1 MKNNIFERKR
11 GRLMEKEL
19 IFGHQN
25 PDTDAIGTAI
35 AYSYLQN
42 KLGYNTEP
50 VALGEA
56 NDETAFALKKFG
68 FEAPRV
74 IKTAAN
80 EVDKVMLVDHNE
92 PQQSV
97 SDIDQVTVTHVV
109 DHHRIMNFN
118 TSSPLFYLAAPVGC
132 TSTIMWQ
139 LYQHYNVEI
148 PQNIAG
154 IMLSAII
161 SDTLLLKSP
170 TTTDEDKK
178 AVKALA
184 EIADVDYEKY
194 GLEELKAGTN
204 IASKSEED
212 LIDLDAKSFDLNGKT
227 VRVAQINVVDLPEA
241 MERKNAFLKAMNAA
255 SASENYDLFMLL
267 ITNVLDSD
275 SNALVTGSDDAIAAF
290 EKAFGKVAD
299 SEISLPG
306 VVSRKKQVVPPLTE
320 AFN

>member
-1 MKNNIFERKR
+1 
-11 GRLMEKEL
+11 MEKEL

-97 SDIDQVTVTHVV
+97 SDIDKVTVTHVV

-118 TSSPLFYLAAPVGC
+118 TTSPLFYLDEPVGC
-132 TSTIMWQ
+132 TSTIMYD
-139 LYQHYNVEI
+139 LYRYNDVEI
-148 PQNIAG
+148 PKNIAG

-170 TTTDEDKK
+170 TTTDKDKK
-178 AVKALA
+178 AVEALA
-184 EIADVDYEKY
+184 EIAGVDYQSY

-204 IASKSEED
+204 IADKSEEE
-212 LIDLDAKSFDLNGKT
+212 LIDLDAKSFELNGQT
-227 VRVAQINVVDLPEA
+227 ARVAQINVVDLPEA
-241 MERKNAFLKAMNAA
+241 MERKDSFLKAMKDA
-255 SASENYDLFMLL
+255 SEAENYDLFMLL

-275 SNALVTGSDDAIAAF
+275 SKALVVGNDNAKAAF
-290 EKAFGKVAD
+290 EKAFGKVVD
-299 SEISLPG
+299 SEIDLPG
-306 VVSRKKQVVPPLTE
+306 VVSRKKQVVPQLTE
-320 AFN
+320 AFE

>member
-1 MKNNIFERKR
+1 
-11 GRLMEKEL
+11 MEKEL

-97 SDIDQVTVTHVV
+97 SDIDKVTVTHVV

-118 TSSPLFYLAAPVGC
+118 TTSPLFYLDEPVGC
-132 TSTIMWQ
+132 TSTIMYD
-139 LYQHYNVEI
+139 LYRYNDVEI
-148 PQNIAG
+148 PKNIAG

-170 TTTDEDKK
+170 TTTDKDKK
-178 AVKALA
+178 AVEALA
-184 EIADVDYEKY
+184 EIAGVDYQSY

-204 IASKSEED
+204 ISDKSEEE
-212 LIDLDAKSFDLNGKT
+212 LIDLDAKSFELNGQT
-227 VRVAQINVVDLPEA
+227 ARVAQINVVDLPEA
-241 MERKNAFLKAMNAA
+241 MKRKDSFLKAMGDA
-255 SASENYDLFMLL
+255 SEAENYDLFMLL

-275 SNALVTGSDDAIAAF
+275 SKALVVGNDNAKAAF
-290 EKAFGKVAD
+290 EKAFGKVVD
-299 SEISLPG
+299 SEIDLPG
-306 VVSRKKQVVPPLTE
+306 VVSRKKQVVPQLTE
-320 AFN
+320 AFE

>member
-1 MKNNIFERKR
+1 
-11 GRLMEKEL
+11 MEKEL

-74 IKTAAN
+74 IKTAAD

-97 SDIDQVTVTHVV
+97 SDIDKVTVTHVV

-118 TSSPLFYLAAPVGC
+118 TTSPLFYLDEPVGC
-132 TSTIMWQ
+132 TSTIMYD
-139 LYQHYNVEI
+139 LYRYNDVEI
-148 PQNIAG
+148 PKNIAG

-170 TTTDEDKK
+170 TTTDKDKK
-178 AVKALA
+178 AVEALA
-184 EIADVDYEKY
+184 EIAGVDYQSY

-204 IASKSEED
+204 IADKPEEE
-212 LIDLDAKSFDLNGKT
+212 LIDLDAKSFELNGQT
-227 VRVAQINVVDLPEA
+227 ARVAQINVVDLPEA
-241 MERKNAFLKAMNAA
+241 MERKDSFLKAMEDA
-255 SASENYDLFMLL
+255 SEAENYDLFMLL

-275 SNALVTGSDDAIAAF
+275 SKALVVGNDNAKAAF
-290 EKAFGKVAD
+290 EKAFGKVVD
-299 SEISLPG
+299 SEIDLPG
-306 VVSRKKQVVPPLTE
+306 IVSRKKQVVPQLTE
-320 AFN
+320 AFE

>member
-1 MKNNIFERKR
+1 
-11 GRLMEKEL
+11 MEKEL

-97 SDIDQVTVTHVV
+97 SDIDKVTVTHVV

-118 TSSPLFYLAAPVGC
+118 TTSPLFYLDEPVGC
-132 TSTIMWQ
+132 TSTIMYD
-139 LYQHYNVEI
+139 LYRYNDVKI
-148 PQNIAG
+148 PKNIAG

-170 TTTDEDKK
+170 TTTDKDKK
-178 AVKALA
+178 AVEALA
-184 EIADVDYEKY
+184 EIAGVDYQSY

-204 IASKSEED
+204 IADKSEEE
-212 LIDLDAKSFDLNGKT
+212 LIDLDAKSFELNGQT
-227 VRVAQINVVDLPEA
+227 ARVAQINVVDLPEA
-241 MERKNAFLKAMNAA
+241 MERKDSFLKAMEDVSEA
-255 SASENYDLFMLL
+255 ENYDLFMLL

-275 SNALVTGSDDAIAAF
+275 SKALVVGNDNAKAAF
-290 EKAFGKVAD
+290 EKAFGKVVD
-299 SEISLPG
+299 SEIDLPG
-306 VVSRKKQVVPPLTE
+306 VVSRKKQVVPQLTE
-320 AFN
+320 AFE

>member
-1 MKNNIFERKR
+1 
-11 GRLMEKEL
+11 MEKEL

-74 IKTAAN
+74 IKTAAD

-97 SDIDQVTVTHVV
+97 SDIDKVTVTHVV

-118 TSSPLFYLAAPVGC
+118 TTSPLFYLDEPVGC
-132 TSTIMWQ
+132 TSTIMYD
-139 LYQHYNVEI
+139 LYRYNDVEI
-148 PQNIAG
+148 PKNIAG

-170 TTTDEDKK
+170 TTTDKDKK
-178 AVKALA
+178 AVEALA
-184 EIADVDYEKY
+184 EIAGVDYQSY

-204 IASKSEED
+204 IADKSEEE
-212 LIDLDAKSFDLNGKT
+212 LIDLDAKSFELNGQT
-227 VRVAQINVVDLPEA
+227 ARVAQINVVDLPEA
-241 MERKNAFLKAMNAA
+241 MERKDSFLKAMEDVSEA
-255 SASENYDLFMLL
+255 ENYDLFMLL

-275 SNALVTGSDDAIAAF
+275 SKALVVGNDNAKAAF
-290 EKAFGKVAD
+290 EKAFGKVVD
-299 SEISLPG
+299 SEIDLPG
-306 VVSRKKQVVPPLTE
+306 VVSRKKQVVPQLTE
-320 AFN
+320 AFE

>member
-1 MKNNIFERKR
+1 
-11 GRLMEKEL
+11 MEKEL

-97 SDIDQVTVTHVV
+97 SDIDKVTVTHVV
-109 DHHRIMNFN
+109 DHHRIMNFS
-118 TSSPLFYLAAPVGC
+118 TTSPLFYLDEPVGC
-132 TSTIMWQ
+132 TSTIMYD
-139 LYQHYNVEI
+139 LYRYNDVEI
-148 PQNIAG
+148 PKNIAG

-170 TTTDEDKK
+170 TTTDKDKK
-178 AVKALA
+178 AVEALA
-184 EIADVDYEKY
+184 EIAGVDYQSY

-204 IASKSEED
+204 IADKPEEE
-212 LIDLDAKSFDLNGKT
+212 LIDLDAKSFELNGQT
-227 VRVAQINVVDLPEA
+227 ARVAQINVVDLPEA
-241 MERKNAFLKAMNAA
+241 MERKDSFLKAMEDA
-255 SASENYDLFMLL
+255 SEAENYDLFMLL

-275 SNALVTGSDDAIAAF
+275 SKALVVGNDNAKAAF
-290 EKAFGKVAD
+290 EKAFGKVVD
-299 SEISLPG
+299 SEIDLPG
-306 VVSRKKQVVPPLTE
+306 VVSRKKQVVPQLTE
-320 AFN
+320 AFE

>member
-1 MKNNIFERKR
+1 
-11 GRLMEKEL
+11 MEKEL

-56 NDETAFALKKFG
+56 NDETTFALKKFG

-97 SDIDQVTVTHVV
+97 SDIDKVTVTHVV

-118 TSSPLFYLAAPVGC
+118 TTSPLFYLDEPVGC
-132 TSTIMWQ
+132 TSTIMYD
-139 LYQHYNVEI
+139 LYRYNDVEI
-148 PQNIAG
+148 PKNIAG

-170 TTTDEDKK
+170 TTTDKDKK
-178 AVKALA
+178 AVEALA
-184 EIADVDYEKY
+184 EIAGVDYQSY

-204 IASKSEED
+204 IADKSEEE
-212 LIDLDAKSFDLNGKT
+212 LIDLDAKSFELNGQT
-227 VRVAQINVVDLPEA
+227 ARVAQINVVDLPEA
-241 MERKNAFLKAMNAA
+241 MERKDSFLKAMKDA
-255 SASENYDLFMLL
+255 SEAENYDLFMLL

-275 SNALVTGSDDAIAAF
+275 SKALVVGNDNAKAAF
-290 EKAFGKVAD
+290 EKAFGKVVD
-299 SEISLPG
+299 SEIDLPG
-306 VVSRKKQVVPPLTE
+306 VVSRKKQVVPQLTE
-320 AFN
+320 AFE